1 MTGNLK
7 YIGINLSELIQKFV
21 FKEIIPFVF
30 LLRNF
35 I

>member
-7 YIGINLSELIQKFV
+7 YIGINLSEYIQEFV
-21 FKEIIPFVF
+21 FKERIPFVF